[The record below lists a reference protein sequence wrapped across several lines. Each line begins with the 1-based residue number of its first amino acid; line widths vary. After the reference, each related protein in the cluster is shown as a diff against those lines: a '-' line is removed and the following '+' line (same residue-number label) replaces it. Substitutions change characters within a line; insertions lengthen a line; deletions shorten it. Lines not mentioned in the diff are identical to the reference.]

1 MKIKDNTL
9 PHRKNNK
16 RQFVVHPN
24 SQSVPAKE
32 WFDPQHW
39 ANQGRLLG
47 TYAGRGSVWMI
58 KSDNGKWVL
67 KHYYRGGLYAKISR
81 DKYLWS
87 GFDNTRA
94 VREFNLLLHM
104 EKLGLPCPKPVAVQ
118 VQRSGLFYTNDLITE
133 YIQHQSTFAD
143 NLAESE
149 PALWRRVGT
158 VIGRFH
164 AAGIYHADLN
174 VHNLLIHQ
182 DSIHLIDFDKGEI
195 KKNRKHWPQSNLSRL
210 KRSIEKETDLRC
222 EQDFKKHWQ
231 ALLSGH
237 QNALHNAEQ

>member
-1 MKIKDNTL
+1 MHQSKK
-9 PHRKNNK
+9 NK
-16 RQFVVHPN
+16 RRFLVHPET
-24 SQSVPAKE
+24 QSEPTE
-32 WFDPQHW
+32 NWFSAQHW

-47 TYAGRGSVWMI
+47 TYAGRGSVWII
-58 KSDNGKWVL
+58 KSDDGKWVL

-87 GFDNTRA
+87 GFNSTRA

-118 VQRSGLFYTNDLITE
+118 IQRSGLFYTNDLITQ
-133 YIQHQSTFAD
+133 YITHQFTFAEKLTQSD
-143 NLAESE
+143 
-149 PALWRRVGT
+149 PTLWQQVGT

-182 DSIHLIDFDKGEI
+182 DSIYLIDFDKGEI
-195 KKNRKHWPQSNLSRL
+195 KKNRKHWPQSNLARL
-210 KRSIEKETDLRC
+210 KRSIEKETDSRC

-237 QNALHNAEQ
+237 RDAMQNVSK